1 MWVGERQLCCYTP
14 LWEGA
19 RDDRSGNTRRLLLNG
34 NDRKQTRIFP
44 TSRLRARVEKYVTE
58 ALGLLGPSRGRL
70 GARSSERCM
79 TFPLYVQHYNKY
91 LKERGVGFIG
101 RRKEKKK
108 TKGMQ
113 QLLRLWQMGWELIR
127 VVMDQSVWGGGSSL
141 HATEILNTHSHTYTP
156 DHPYRNK
163 M

>member
-108 TKGMQ
+108 KRRECNSCSGCG
-113 QLLRLWQMGWELIR
+113 RWDGSWYGWLWISRCGEGEA
-127 VVMDQSVWGGGSSL
+127 VF
-141 HATEILNTHSHTYTP
+141 TP
-156 DHPYRNK
+156 LKY
-163 M
+163 

>member
-70 GARSSERCM
+70 GVKSSERCM

-108 TKGMQ
+108 NERNATAAQAVADGMGVDTGGYGSVGVGRGKQSSRHWNTK
-113 QLLRLWQMGWELIR
+113 
-127 VVMDQSVWGGGSSL
+127 
-141 HATEILNTHSHTYTP
+141 HTHTYT
-156 DHPYRNK
+156 RSSLSE
-163 M
+163 